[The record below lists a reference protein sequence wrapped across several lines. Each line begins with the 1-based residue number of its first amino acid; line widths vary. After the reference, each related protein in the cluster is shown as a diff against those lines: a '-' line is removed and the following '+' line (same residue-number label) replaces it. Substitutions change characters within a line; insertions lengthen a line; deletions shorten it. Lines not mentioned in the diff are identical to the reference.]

1 MLPGMLNGN
10 SRTRTAARVE
20 TTVLALV
27 IGLVLWFYLWT
38 ARPES
43 RAGLISGHSDHYFN
57 LLTRGFLK
65 GQLPLDMPADPVL
78 ATLKNPWS
86 AVERGNRGLHDAT
99 YYRGAY
105 HLYFGATPA
114 LLLFLPFRLLTG
126 LYVSEEAASLVFAAV
141 GLILMTVLVRAVRAR
156 YFPTAPGW
164 IMAGCAIALGL
175 CTLMPSL
182 LRRPAVWEVPIT
194 SAHACAMAG
203 IFAIFW
209 SLHTRLR
216 RVWWLALAS
225 LALGLAVGAR
235 PTYLFGCAALL
246 APLWLWGHGRGWRGP
261 AWRQAVLAAI
271 VPLAII
277 GSGLALYNYARFD
290 NPLEFGQ
297 RYQLN
302 ADGVN
307 PVTFSFRY
315 IGFNAW
321 IYGLSAAG
329 WSPYFPFVSVIAA
342 PSAPTGYVGIENPFG
357 LLPNVPFVLLGL
369 GLWSVITRRE
379 ATRLRTWVLAV
390 LVLAGATF
398 GILLLFAGNTNRY
411 MVDFL
416 PALTVL
422 ACVGWLALATRTWW
436 RGWSRVAGTVLTV
449 SVALYSVVFG
459 GLASLRHNELLRVNH
474 PAVYEPL
481 ARRAN
486 LLGHYFDRI
495 AGVEYGPIALKV
507 VFPKNAVGEVEP
519 IVVTGRDF
527 RSDYVYVHYLNPDT
541 VRFCFEHT
549 SYGGATGTPV
559 RIRPGEEHSLLV
571 AMGSL
576 YPPAAHP
583 HFDGIPEGQALLRRR
598 SLSVSLDGVE
608 VLRRKTEFY
617 DAFSRE
623 PDLGSSGSRP
633 AFRRPFSG
641 RIVSARRAPE
651 AAPAATSPPY
661 GPLCIEFRF
670 PPFGGKRS
678 EPLVSSGESGRGN
691 LLYVKYVDERS
702 VVFGYDHWGVGGFE
716 TEPITVEPGAE
727 QMLEVDYGALHA
739 AAPAPAKRVI
749 LRLNGTVVADR
760 PGEFYACPPERVKVG
775 VNAIGASTASE
786 RFSGTIGG
794 FWRLKP

>member
-1 MLPGMLNGN
+1 M
-10 SRTRTAARVE
+10 
-20 TTVLALV
+20 
-27 IGLVLWFYLWT
+27 
-38 ARPES
+38 
-43 RAGLISGHSDHYFN
+43 
-57 LLTRGFLK
+57 
-65 GQLPLDMPADPVL
+65 
-78 ATLKNPWS
+78 
-86 AVERGNRGLHDAT
+86 AVVFCFG
-99 YYRGAY
+99 GAC
-105 HLYFGATPA
+105 G
-114 LLLFLPFRLLTG
+114 
-126 LYVSEEAASLVFAAV
+126 
-141 GLILMTVLVRAVRAR
+141 
-156 YFPTAPGW
+156 
-164 IMAGCAIALGL
+164 
-175 CTLMPSL
+175 
-182 LRRPAVWEVPIT
+182 
-194 SAHACAMAG
+194 
-203 IFAIFW
+203 
-209 SLHTRLR
+209 
-216 RVWWLALAS
+216 
-225 LALGLAVGAR
+225 
-235 PTYLFGCAALL
+235 
-246 APLWLWGHGRGWRGP
+246 
-261 AWRQAVLAAI
+261 
-271 VPLAII
+271 
-277 GSGLALYNYARFD
+277 
-290 NPLEFGQ
+290 
-297 RYQLN
+297 
-302 ADGVN
+302 
-307 PVTFSFRY
+307 
-315 IGFNAW
+315 
-321 IYGLSAAG
+321 
-329 WSPYFPFVSVIAA
+329 
-342 PSAPTGYVGIENPFG
+342 
-357 LLPNVPFVLLGL
+357 
-369 GLWSVITRRE
+369 
-379 ATRLRTWVLAV
+379 
-390 LVLAGATF
+390 
-398 GILLLFAGNTNRY
+398 RY
-411 MVDFL
+411 MVDFT
-416 PALTVL
+416 PALTLL
-422 ACVGWLALATRTWW
+422 AGVGALALMVWNPGDLWDRL
-436 RGWSRVAGTVLTV
+436 AG
-449 SVALYSVVFG
+449 
-459 GLASLRHNELLRVNH
+459 
-474 PAVYEPL
+474 
-481 ARRAN
+481 
-486 LLGHYFDRI
+486 I
-495 AGVEYGPIALKV
+495 EYGPVALKV

-549 SYGGATGTPV
+549 SYGGFTGTPV
-559 RIRPGEEHSLLV
+559 RIRPGEEHSLLI

-641 RIVSARRAPE
+641 RIISARRAPE

-760 PGEFYACPPERVKVG
+760 PGEFYACSPERVKVG

>member
-1 MLPGMLNGN
+1 MLVRVSVLLAVTLIAWFFVWTVDPEGN
-10 SRTRTAARVE
+10 RP
-20 TTVLALV
+20 VLEAT
-27 IGLVLWFYLWT
+27 GEGY
-38 ARPES
+38 
-43 RAGLISGHSDHYFN
+43 YN
-57 LLTRGFLK
+57 LLTRGFFK
-65 GQLPLDMPADPVL
+65 GQTALDRVVEPAMLALKDPY
-78 ATLKNPWS
+78 NP
-86 AVERGNRGLHDAT
+86 AERAGKGLHDAS
-99 YYRGAY
+99 YYQGRY
-105 HLYFGATPA
+105 FIYFGVTPVVA
-114 LLLFLPFRLLTG
+114 AFAPVRLLTG
-126 LYVSEEAASLVFAAV
+126 RFIDERFVIVGFAWAGFLLSV
-141 GLILMTVLVRAVRAR
+141 TVLLDVRRRHFAG
-156 YFPTAPGW
+156 APGW
-164 IMAGCAIALGL
+164 VLLLG
-175 CTLMPSL
+175 
-182 LRRPAVWEVPIT
+182 V
-194 SAHACAMAG
+194 
-203 IFAIFW
+203 
-209 SLHTRLR
+209 
-216 RVWWLALAS
+216 
-225 LALGLAVGAR
+225 LALGLATMVPPLLRRPSIWEVPIAAGYAGFMLTLLCTWRAIRVKRGGWIWLGAASLAMGLTVGAR
-235 PTYLFGCAALL
+235 PTYLPGAVVLL
-246 APLWLWGHGRGWRGP
+246 APLALRWWVGRPNRWLG
-261 AWRQAVLAAI
+261 LAAAALG
-271 VPLAII
+271 PII
-277 GSGLALYNYARFD
+277 ALGAGLAAYNYARFGSIT
-290 NPLEFGQ
+290 EFGQ
-297 RYQLN
+297 TYQMAGDDIRGLKLFGPGYMAYN
-302 ADGVN
+302 
-307 PVTFSFRY
+307 FRIY
-315 IGFNAW
+315 ILAAA
-321 IYGLSAAG
+321 GLS
-329 WSPYFPFVSVIAA
+329 PFFPFITVID
-342 PSAPTGYVGIENPFG
+342 PPVAPTGQFGIEDPYG
-357 LLPNVPFVLLGL
+357 LLPCLPWV
-369 GLWSVITRRE
+369 
-379 ATRLRTWVLAV
+379 VLAAV
-390 LVLAGATF
+390 ALRARLGSGAGHELTFWVAGTLAAALATMAVVFCFGGAC
-398 GILLLFAGNTNRY
+398 GRY
-411 MVDFL
+411 MVDFT
-416 PALTVL
+416 PALTLLAGVGALALMVRNRGFLRRMLGGLVVVL
-422 ACVGWLALATRTWW
+422 SVWSASFGLLASFQHNGLLQVEYPKVYRGLALAFNRPGDLWE
-436 RGWSRVAGTVLTV
+436 RLAG
-449 SVALYSVVFG
+449 
-459 GLASLRHNELLRVNH
+459 
-474 PAVYEPL
+474 
-481 ARRAN
+481 
-486 LLGHYFDRI
+486 I
-495 AGVEYGPIALKV
+495 EYGPVELKV

-549 SYGGATGTPV
+549 SYGGFTGTPV

>member
-1 MLPGMLNGN
+1 MLVRVSVLLAVTLIAWFFVWTVDSEGN
-10 SRTRTAARVE
+10 RP
-20 TTVLALV
+20 VLEAT
-27 IGLVLWFYLWT
+27 GEGY
-38 ARPES
+38 
-43 RAGLISGHSDHYFN
+43 YN

-65 GQLPLDMPADPVL
+65 GQTALDRVVEPAMLALKDPY
-78 ATLKNPWS
+78 NP
-86 AVERGNRGLHDAT
+86 AERAGKGLHDAS
-99 YYRGAY
+99 YYQGRY
-105 HLYFGATPA
+105 FIYFGVTPVVA
-114 LLLFLPFRLLTG
+114 AFAPVRLLTG
-126 LYVSEEAASLVFAAV
+126 QFIDERFVIVGFAWAGFLLSV
-141 GLILMTVLVRAVRAR
+141 TVLLDVRRRHFAG
-156 YFPTAPGW
+156 APGW
-164 IMAGCAIALGL
+164 VLLLG
-175 CTLMPSL
+175 
-182 LRRPAVWEVPIT
+182 V
-194 SAHACAMAG
+194 
-203 IFAIFW
+203 
-209 SLHTRLR
+209 
-216 RVWWLALAS
+216 
-225 LALGLAVGAR
+225 LALGLATMVPPLLRRPSIWEVPIAAGYAGFMLTLLCTWRAIRAKRGGWIWLGAASLAMGLTVGAR
-235 PTYLFGCAALL
+235 PTYLPGAVVLL
-246 APLWLWGHGRGWRGP
+246 APLALRWWVGRPNRWLGLAAAALGPIIAVGAGLAAYNYVRFGSITEFGQTYQMAGDDIRGLKLFGP
-261 AWRQAVLAAI
+261 GYMAYNFRIYILAAAGLSPFFPFITVIDPPVAPTGQFGIEDPYGLLPCLPWVVLAA
-271 VPLAII
+271 VALRARL
-277 GSGLALYNYARFD
+277 GSGAGHELTFWVAGTLAAALATMAVVFC
-290 NPLEFGQ
+290 FG
-297 RYQLN
+297 
-302 ADGVN
+302 
-307 PVTFSFRY
+307 
-315 IGFNAW
+315 
-321 IYGLSAAG
+321 
-329 WSPYFPFVSVIAA
+329 
-342 PSAPTGYVGIENPFG
+342 
-357 LLPNVPFVLLGL
+357 
-369 GLWSVITRRE
+369 
-379 ATRLRTWVLAV
+379 
-390 LVLAGATF
+390 GAC
-398 GILLLFAGNTNRY
+398 GRY
-411 MVDFL
+411 MVDFT
-416 PALTVL
+416 PALTLLAGVGALALMVRNRGFLRRILGGLVVVL
-422 ACVGWLALATRTWW
+422 AVWSASFGLLASFQHNGLLQVEYPKVYRGLALAFNRPGDLWE
-436 RGWSRVAGTVLTV
+436 RLAG
-449 SVALYSVVFG
+449 
-459 GLASLRHNELLRVNH
+459 
-474 PAVYEPL
+474 
-481 ARRAN
+481 
-486 LLGHYFDRI
+486 I
-495 AGVEYGPIALKV
+495 EYGPVELKV

-549 SYGGATGTPV
+549 SYGGFTGTPV

>member
-1 MLPGMLNGN
+1 MLVRVSVLLAVTLIAWFFVWTVDPEGN
-10 SRTRTAARVE
+10 RP
-20 TTVLALV
+20 VLEAT
-27 IGLVLWFYLWT
+27 GEGY
-38 ARPES
+38 
-43 RAGLISGHSDHYFN
+43 YN

-65 GQLPLDMPADPVL
+65 GQTALDRVVEPAMLALKDPY
-78 ATLKNPWS
+78 NP
-86 AVERGNRGLHDAT
+86 AERAGKGLHDAS
-99 YYRGAY
+99 YYQGRY
-105 HLYFGATPA
+105 FIYFGVTPVVVA
-114 LLLFLPFRLLTG
+114 FAPVRLLTG
-126 LYVSEEAASLVFAAV
+126 QFIDERFVIVGFAWAGFLLSV
-141 GLILMTVLVRAVRAR
+141 TVLLDVRRRHFAG
-156 YFPTAPGW
+156 APGW
-164 IMAGCAIALGL
+164 VLLLG
-175 CTLMPSL
+175 
-182 LRRPAVWEVPIT
+182 V
-194 SAHACAMAG
+194 
-203 IFAIFW
+203 
-209 SLHTRLR
+209 
-216 RVWWLALAS
+216 
-225 LALGLAVGAR
+225 LALGLATMVPPLLRRPSIWEVPIAAGYAGFMLTLLCTWRAIRAKRGGWIWLGAASLAMGLTVGAR
-235 PTYLFGCAALL
+235 PTYLPGAVVLL
-246 APLWLWGHGRGWRGP
+246 APLALRWWVGRPNRWLG
-261 AWRQAVLAAI
+261 LAA
-271 VPLAII
+271 VALGPII
-277 GSGLALYNYARFD
+277 AVGAGLAAYNYARFGSIT
-290 NPLEFGQ
+290 EFGQ
-297 RYQLN
+297 TYQMAGDDIRGLKLFGPGYMAYN
-302 ADGVN
+302 
-307 PVTFSFRY
+307 FRIY
-315 IGFNAW
+315 ILAAA
-321 IYGLSAAG
+321 GLS
-329 WSPYFPFVSVIAA
+329 PFFPFITVID
-342 PSAPTGYVGIENPFG
+342 PPVAPTGQFGIEDPYG
-357 LLPNVPFVLLGL
+357 LLPCLPWV
-369 GLWSVITRRE
+369 
-379 ATRLRTWVLAV
+379 VLAAV
-390 LVLAGATF
+390 ALRARLGSGAGHELTFWVAGTLAAALATMAVVFCFGGAC
-398 GILLLFAGNTNRY
+398 GRY
-411 MVDFL
+411 MVDFT
-416 PALTVL
+416 PALTLLAGVGALALMVRNRGFLRRISGGLVVVL
-422 ACVGWLALATRTWW
+422 AVWSASFGLLASFQHNGLLQVEHPKVYRGLALAFNRPGDLWD
-436 RGWSRVAGTVLTV
+436 RLAG
-449 SVALYSVVFG
+449 
-459 GLASLRHNELLRVNH
+459 
-474 PAVYEPL
+474 
-481 ARRAN
+481 
-486 LLGHYFDRI
+486 I
-495 AGVEYGPIALKV
+495 EYGPVALKV

-549 SYGGATGTPV
+549 SYGGFTGTPV
-559 RIRPGEEHSLLV
+559 RIRPGEEHSLLI

-641 RIVSARRAPE
+641 RIISARRAPE

-760 PGEFYACPPERVKVG
+760 PGEFYACSPERVKVG

>member
-1 MLPGMLNGN
+1 MLVRVSVLLAVTLIAWFFVWTVDPEGN
-10 SRTRTAARVE
+10 RP
-20 TTVLALV
+20 VLEAT
-27 IGLVLWFYLWT
+27 GEGY
-38 ARPES
+38 
-43 RAGLISGHSDHYFN
+43 YN

-65 GQLPLDMPADPVL
+65 GQTALDRVVEPAMLALKDPY
-78 ATLKNPWS
+78 NP
-86 AVERGNRGLHDAT
+86 AERAGKGLHDAS
-99 YYRGAY
+99 YYQGRY
-105 HLYFGATPA
+105 FIYFGVTPVVVA
-114 LLLFLPFRLLTG
+114 FAPVRLLTG
-126 LYVSEEAASLVFAAV
+126 QFIDERFVIVGFAWAGFLLSV
-141 GLILMTVLVRAVRAR
+141 TVLLDVRRRHFAG
-156 YFPTAPGW
+156 APGW
-164 IMAGCAIALGL
+164 VLLLG
-175 CTLMPSL
+175 
-182 LRRPAVWEVPIT
+182 V
-194 SAHACAMAG
+194 
-203 IFAIFW
+203 
-209 SLHTRLR
+209 
-216 RVWWLALAS
+216 
-225 LALGLAVGAR
+225 LALGLATMVPPLLRRPSIWEVPIAAGYAGFMLTLLCTWRAIRAKRGGWIWLGAASLAMGLTVGAR
-235 PTYLFGCAALL
+235 PTYLPGAVVLL
-246 APLWLWGHGRGWRGP
+246 APLALRWWVGRPNRWLG
-261 AWRQAVLAAI
+261 LAA
-271 VPLAII
+271 VALGPII
-277 GSGLALYNYARFD
+277 AVGAGLAAYNYARFGSIT
-290 NPLEFGQ
+290 EFGQ
-297 RYQLN
+297 TYQMAGDDIRGLKLFGPGYMAYN
-302 ADGVN
+302 
-307 PVTFSFRY
+307 FRIY
-315 IGFNAW
+315 ILAAA
-321 IYGLSAAG
+321 GLS
-329 WSPYFPFVSVIAA
+329 PFFPFITVID
-342 PSAPTGYVGIENPFG
+342 PPVAPTGQFGIEDPYG
-357 LLPNVPFVLLGL
+357 LLPCLPWV
-369 GLWSVITRRE
+369 
-379 ATRLRTWVLAV
+379 VLAAV
-390 LVLAGATF
+390 ALRARLGSGAGHELTFWVAGTLAAALATMAVVFCFGGAC
-398 GILLLFAGNTNRY
+398 GRY
-411 MVDFL
+411 MVDFT
-416 PALTVL
+416 PALTLLAGVGALALMVRNRGFLRRMLGGLVVVL
-422 ACVGWLALATRTWW
+422 AVWSASFGLLASFQHNGLLQVEHPKVYRGLALAFNRPGDLWD
-436 RGWSRVAGTVLTV
+436 RLAG
-449 SVALYSVVFG
+449 
-459 GLASLRHNELLRVNH
+459 
-474 PAVYEPL
+474 
-481 ARRAN
+481 
-486 LLGHYFDRI
+486 I
-495 AGVEYGPIALKV
+495 EYGPVALKV

-549 SYGGATGTPV
+549 SYGGFTGTPV
-559 RIRPGEEHSLLV
+559 RIRPGEEHSLLI

-641 RIVSARRAPE
+641 RIISARRAPE

-760 PGEFYACPPERVKVG
+760 PGEFYACSPERVKVG

>member
-1 MLPGMLNGN
+1 MLVRVSVLLAVTLIAWFFVWTVDPEGN
-10 SRTRTAARVE
+10 RP
-20 TTVLALV
+20 VLEAT
-27 IGLVLWFYLWT
+27 GEGY
-38 ARPES
+38 
-43 RAGLISGHSDHYFN
+43 YN

-65 GQLPLDMPADPVL
+65 GQTALDRVVEPAMLALKDPY
-78 ATLKNPWS
+78 NP
-86 AVERGNRGLHDAT
+86 AERAGKGLHDAS
-99 YYRGAY
+99 YYQGRY
-105 HLYFGATPA
+105 FIYFGVTPVVVA
-114 LLLFLPFRLLTG
+114 FAPVRLLTG
-126 LYVSEEAASLVFAAV
+126 RFIDERFVIVGFAWAGFLLSV
-141 GLILMTVLVRAVRAR
+141 TVLLDVRRRHFAG
-156 YFPTAPGW
+156 APGW
-164 IMAGCAIALGL
+164 VLLLG
-175 CTLMPSL
+175 
-182 LRRPAVWEVPIT
+182 V
-194 SAHACAMAG
+194 
-203 IFAIFW
+203 
-209 SLHTRLR
+209 
-216 RVWWLALAS
+216 
-225 LALGLAVGAR
+225 LALGLATMVPPLLRRPSIWEVPIAAGYAGFMLTLLCTWRAIRAKRGGWIWLGAASLAMGLTVGAR
-235 PTYLFGCAALL
+235 PTYLPGAVVLL
-246 APLWLWGHGRGWRGP
+246 APLALRWWVGRPNRWLGLAAAALGPIIALGAGLAAYNYVRFGSITEFGQTYQMAGDDIRGLKLFGP
-261 AWRQAVLAAI
+261 GYMAYNFRIYILAAAGLSPFFPFITVIDPPVAPTGQFGIEDPYGLLPCLPWVVLAA
-271 VPLAII
+271 VALRARL
-277 GSGLALYNYARFD
+277 GSGAGHELNFWVAGTFAAALGTMAVVFC
-290 NPLEFGQ
+290 FG
-297 RYQLN
+297 
-302 ADGVN
+302 
-307 PVTFSFRY
+307 
-315 IGFNAW
+315 
-321 IYGLSAAG
+321 
-329 WSPYFPFVSVIAA
+329 
-342 PSAPTGYVGIENPFG
+342 
-357 LLPNVPFVLLGL
+357 
-369 GLWSVITRRE
+369 
-379 ATRLRTWVLAV
+379 
-390 LVLAGATF
+390 GAC
-398 GILLLFAGNTNRY
+398 GRY
-411 MVDFL
+411 MVDFT
-416 PALTVL
+416 PALTLLAGVGALALMVRNRGFLRRMLGGLVVVL
-422 ACVGWLALATRTWW
+422 AVWSASFGLLASFQHNGLLQVEYPKVYRGLALAFNRPGDLW
-436 RGWSRVAGTVLTV
+436 
-449 SVALYSVVFG
+449 
-459 GLASLRHNELLRVNH
+459 
-474 PAVYEPL
+474 
-481 ARRAN
+481 
-486 LLGHYFDRI
+486 DRL
-495 AGVEYGPIALKV
+495 AGVEYGPVELKV

>member
-1 MLPGMLNGN
+1 MLVRVSVLLAVTLIAWFFVWTVDPEGN
-10 SRTRTAARVE
+10 RP
-20 TTVLALV
+20 VLEAT
-27 IGLVLWFYLWT
+27 GEGY
-38 ARPES
+38 
-43 RAGLISGHSDHYFN
+43 YN

-65 GQLPLDMPADPVL
+65 GQTALDRVVEPAMLALKDPY
-78 ATLKNPWS
+78 NP
-86 AVERGNRGLHDAT
+86 AERAGKGLHDAS
-99 YYRGAY
+99 YYQGRY
-105 HLYFGATPA
+105 FIYFGVTPVVVA
-114 LLLFLPFRLLTG
+114 FAPVRLLTG
-126 LYVSEEAASLVFAAV
+126 QFIDERFVIVGFAWAGFLLSV
-141 GLILMTVLVRAVRAR
+141 TVLLDVRRRHFAG
-156 YFPTAPGW
+156 APGW
-164 IMAGCAIALGL
+164 VLLLG
-175 CTLMPSL
+175 
-182 LRRPAVWEVPIT
+182 V
-194 SAHACAMAG
+194 
-203 IFAIFW
+203 
-209 SLHTRLR
+209 
-216 RVWWLALAS
+216 
-225 LALGLAVGAR
+225 LALGLATMVPPLLRRPSIWEVPIAAGYAGFMLTLLCTWRAIRAKRGGWIWLGAASLAMGLTVGAR
-235 PTYLFGCAALL
+235 PTYLPGAVVLL
-246 APLWLWGHGRGWRGP
+246 APLALRWWLGRPNRWLG
-261 AWRQAVLAAI
+261 LAA
-271 VPLAII
+271 VALGPII
-277 GSGLALYNYARFD
+277 AVGAGLAAYNYARFGSIT
-290 NPLEFGQ
+290 EFGQ
-297 RYQLN
+297 TYQMAGDDIRGLKLFGPGYMAYN
-302 ADGVN
+302 
-307 PVTFSFRY
+307 FRIY
-315 IGFNAW
+315 ILAAA
-321 IYGLSAAG
+321 GLS
-329 WSPYFPFVSVIAA
+329 PFFPFITVID
-342 PSAPTGYVGIENPFG
+342 PPVAPTGQFGIEDPYG
-357 LLPNVPFVLLGL
+357 LLPCLPWV
-369 GLWSVITRRE
+369 
-379 ATRLRTWVLAV
+379 VLAAV
-390 LVLAGATF
+390 SLRARLGSGAGHELTFWVAGTLAAALATMAVVFCFGGAC
-398 GILLLFAGNTNRY
+398 GRY
-411 MVDFL
+411 MVDFT
-416 PALTVL
+416 PALTLLAGVGALALMVWNRGFLRRMLGGLVVVL
-422 ACVGWLALATRTWW
+422 AVWSASFGLLASFQHNGLLQVEYPKVYRGLALAFNRPGDLWD
-436 RGWSRVAGTVLTV
+436 RLAG
-449 SVALYSVVFG
+449 
-459 GLASLRHNELLRVNH
+459 
-474 PAVYEPL
+474 
-481 ARRAN
+481 
-486 LLGHYFDRI
+486 I
-495 AGVEYGPIALKV
+495 EYGPVALKV

-549 SYGGATGTPV
+549 SYGGFTGTPV
-559 RIRPGEEHSLLV
+559 RIRPGEEHSLLI

-641 RIVSARRAPE
+641 RIISARRAPE

-760 PGEFYACPPERVKVG
+760 PGEFYACSPERVKVG